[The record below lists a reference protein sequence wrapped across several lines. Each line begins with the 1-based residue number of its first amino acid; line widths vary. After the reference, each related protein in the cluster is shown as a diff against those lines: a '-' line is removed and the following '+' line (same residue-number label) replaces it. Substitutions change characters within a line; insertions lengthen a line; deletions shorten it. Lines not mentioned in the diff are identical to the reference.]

1 MFVNVVTFEYGKR
14 TETAT
19 AATRHVVQR
28 GLAPRVF
35 EYLFSEIDK
44 AQDEQV
50 RKGASSNVAA
60 ALP

>member
-1 MFVNVVTFEYGKR
+1 MHAVLWRLQLQTSILTLQLSALPNASVP
-14 TETAT
+14 A
-19 AATRHVVQR
+19 VQR

-50 RKGASSNVAA
+50 STQGSS
-60 ALP
+60 

>member
-1 MFVNVVTFEYGKR
+1 MASALKLQLLQPVMSCRG
-14 TETAT
+14 
-19 AATRHVVQR
+19 